1 MDRYDLIVIGG
12 GPGGYVAAI
21 KAAQLGGKVAVIE
34 KEKLGGVCLNWGCIP
49 TKTLLKTA
57 KLYEDILRGEEFG
70 IVGIDDA
77 DIKVDWNLLSKR
89 KDQVVKKL
97 VSGIYT
103 LFKKNKI
110 DLYEGMGKVIDKNN
124 VEVNGEIVTGKNL
137 IIATGAKD
145 NLPPID
151 GLDTALESGK
161 IINSKGALQLEEIP
175 ENLVIIGGGAIAV
188 EFATIFNS
196 IGSNVTLIQR
206 SSHILSSTE
215 KEMATTLQKHLIR
228 EGINIVTDTKLKSI
242 REDGVIIEHKGEEK
256 VFKGDKYLISLGLK
270 PQLKGIENLDLELDS
285 KGFVKTNE
293 RMETNIEGVY
303 AIGDLNGKFAL
314 AHVASAEGIVAAENI
329 MGKDSTMNYNIV
341 PSCIYT
347 FPELASVGLTEEEA
361 KEKGYD
367 ITVSK
372 FPLAANGKALA
383 EGETLGF
390 AKIIADNEYG
400 EVIGVHIMASNA
412 TDMISEAIVAMQLES
427 TVYDIAKAIHP
438 HPTLS
443 ETVMEAAFG
452 AIDKP
457 IHIFK

>member
-1 MDRYDLIVIGG
+1 MNKYDLIVIGG

-70 IVGIDDA
+70 IVGIDNSDV
-77 DIKVDWNLLSKR
+77 KVDWNLLSKR
-89 KDQVVKKL
+89 KDNVVKKL
-97 VSGIYT
+97 VSGIYM

-110 DLYEGMGKVIDKNN
+110 DLFEGMGTVIDKNKVKVN
-124 VEVNGEIVTGKNL
+124 EEVITGKNL

-151 GLDTALESGK
+151 GLETALESGK
-161 IINSKGALQLEEIP
+161 IINSKGALQLKEIP
-175 ENLVIIGGGAIAV
+175 KDLVIIGGGVIAV
-188 EFATIFNS
+188 EFATLFNS
-196 IGSNVTLIQR
+196 LGSNVTLIQR
-206 SSHILSSTE
+206 SNRILSSTE

-228 EGINIVTDTKLKSI
+228 KGINIVTGTKLKSVT
-242 REDGVIIEHKGEEK
+242 EDGVLIDHKGEQK
-256 VFKGDKYLISLGLK
+256 LFKGDKYLISLGLK
-270 PQLKGIENLDLELDS
+270 AQLKGIENLNLELDS
-285 KGFVKTNE
+285 KGFIKTNE
-293 RMETNIEGVY
+293 RMETNIKGVY

-314 AHVASAEGIVAAENI
+314 AHVASAEGMVAAENI

-341 PSCIYT
+341 PSCVYT

-361 KEKGYD
+361 KEKGHD

-390 AKIIADNEYG
+390 AKIIADNQYG

-412 TDMISEAIVAMQLES
+412 TDMISEAIVAMQIEG
-427 TVYDIAKAIHP
+427 TVYDVAKAIHP

-457 IHIFK
+457 IHI

>member
-57 KLYEDILRGEEFG
+57 KLYEDISRGEEFG
-70 IVGIDDA
+70 IVGIDDT

-175 ENLVIIGGGAIAV
+175 KDLIIIGGGAIAV

-228 EGINIVTDTKLKSI
+228 KGINIVTDTKLKSI

-293 RMETNIEGVY
+293 KMETNIEGVY

>member
-1 MDRYDLIVIGG
+1 MNKYDLIVIGG

-21 KAAQLGGKVAVIE
+21 KAAQLGGKVAVVE

-70 IVGIDDA
+70 IVGIDNSDV
-77 DIKVDWNLLSKR
+77 KVDWNLLSKR
-89 KDQVVKKL
+89 KDKVVKKL
-97 VSGIYT
+97 VSGIYM
-103 LFKKNKI
+103 LFKKNKV
-110 DLYEGMGKVIDKNN
+110 DLFEGMGKVLDKNK
-124 VEVNGEIVTGKNL
+124 VEVNGEVIIGDNL

-151 GLDTALESGK
+151 GLETVLESGK

-175 ENLVIIGGGAIAV
+175 KDLVVIGGGVIAV
-188 EFATIFNS
+188 EFATLFNS
-196 IGSNVTLIQR
+196 LGSKVTLIQR
-206 SSHILSSTE
+206 SSRILSSTE
-215 KEMATTLQKHLIR
+215 KEMATTLQKYLIR
-228 EGINIVTDTKLKSI
+228 KGINIVTDTKLKSVT
-242 REDGVIIEHKGEEK
+242 EDGVLIDHKGEEK
-256 VFKGDKYLISLGLK
+256 LFKGDKYLISLGLK
-270 PQLKGIENLDLELDS
+270 PQLKGIENLNLELDS

-293 RMETNIEGVY
+293 RMETNIKGVY

-329 MGKDSTMNYNIV
+329 MGRDSTMNYNIV

-390 AKIIADNEYG
+390 AKIISDNKYG
-400 EVIGVHIMASNA
+400 EILGVHIMASNA
-412 TDMISEAIVAMQLES
+412 TDMISEAIVAMQIEG
-427 TVYDIAKAIHP
+427 TVYDVAKAIHP

-443 ETVMEAAFG
+443 EIVMEAAFG
-452 AIDKP
+452 AVDKP
-457 IHIFK
+457 IHI